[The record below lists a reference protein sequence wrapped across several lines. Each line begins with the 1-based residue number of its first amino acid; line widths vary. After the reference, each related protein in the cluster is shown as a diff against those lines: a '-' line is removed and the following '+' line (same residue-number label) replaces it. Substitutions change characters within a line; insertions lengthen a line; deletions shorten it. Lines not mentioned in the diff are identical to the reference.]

1 MIQAKTRTMVTMI
14 AAIGVVAAG
23 CGDGSLSKSEYV
35 EQNNDIQQRAMDSVN
50 EIGSSSDPSQLA
62 KDLEQAQASLKDAVA
77 DLKALDPPA
86 DWEDEH
92 ADLVA
97 AIEDMDT
104 IMADMK
110 TAADKKDVA
119 ALTKA
124 SGEISDVQKRA
135 SAAISAMNE
144 DR

>member
-1 MIQAKTRTMVTMI
+1 MIRSRTRTMVALVATM
-14 AAIGVVAAG
+14 GVAATG

-35 EQNNDIQQRAMDSVN
+35 EQNNEIQQRAMESVN
-50 EIGSSSDPSQLA
+50 GIGSSSDPAQLA
-62 KDLEQAQASLKDAVA
+62 KDLEKAQASLKDAVA

-92 ADLVA
+92 ADLVQ
-97 AIEDMDT
+97 AIEDMDG
-104 IMADMK
+104 IMSDMQ

-124 SGEISDVQKRA
+124 SGEISDVQSRA
-135 SAAISAMNE
+135 SAAINAMNE